1 MADGFEHVSTD
12 GIRTYRQA
20 KQFVVHRD
28 RFCLSHDPWYDIA
41 TSSFHLRADQSL
53 IPSVVSESSMPT
65 VVIFDLFG
73 TLIRLKRDTHPYLK
87 LCQATNSLRKIRE
100 SLVVNAPMLTD
111 FCDQLALP
119 HPPNIADLQCELDR
133 DVKSA
138 SLFDNSMTTLI
149 ELRERCIKIALISNL
164 ASPYRKAFHNLELE
178 HFFECVIFSCDV
190 GLAKPN
196 PEIYRLVLER
206 LNVDANSV
214 IMVGDKHRADVD
226 GPMTCGIRGFL
237 INRDGESSGDSDL
250 RALTDVLS
258 LLDS

>member
-1 MADGFEHVSTD
+1 
-12 GIRTYRQA
+12 
-20 KQFVVHRD
+20 
-28 RFCLSHDPWYDIA
+28 
-41 TSSFHLRADQSL
+41 
-53 IPSVVSESSMPT
+53 
-65 VVIFDLFG
+65 
-73 TLIRLKRDTHPYLK
+73 
-87 LCQATNSLRKIRE
+87 
-100 SLVVNAPMLTD
+100 
-111 FCDQLALP
+111 
-119 HPPNIADLQCELDR
+119 
-133 DVKSA
+133 
-138 SLFDNSMTTLI
+138 MTTLI

-178 HFFECVIFSCDV
+178 QFFECVIFSCDV

-250 RALTDVLS
+250 RALTDVMS